1 MKKHFKSEI
10 NEDIEIIG
18 FNKHELINNIDLN
31 FPVDFVFELEINSF
45 NNKDKIQLLLRDLR
59 SSYNYSEALK
69 IIYDYLLKC
78 KSLTLAKNQL
88 TKIDKDKKIN
98 FDEMLC
104 LDGKKLLIV
113 NTCESYFSLI
123 ERLHFYNIN

>member
-18 FNKHELINNIDLN
+18 FNKYELINNIDLN

-69 IIYDYLLKC
+69 
-78 KSLTLAKNQL
+78 NH
-88 TKIDKDKKIN
+88 
-98 FDEMLC
+98 
-104 LDGKKLLIV
+104 V
-113 NTCESYFSLI
+113 
-123 ERLHFYNIN
+123 